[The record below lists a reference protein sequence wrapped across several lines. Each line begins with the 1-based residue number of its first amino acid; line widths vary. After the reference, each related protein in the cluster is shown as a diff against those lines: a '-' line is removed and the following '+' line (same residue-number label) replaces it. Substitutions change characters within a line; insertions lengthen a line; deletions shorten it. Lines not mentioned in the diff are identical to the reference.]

1 MPLPR
6 SAAGAKVF
14 SSPPRLRTRR
24 RARQEEHGVSG
35 TDNRRRDGNFRTS
48 SILGQAR
55 QHTRGFD
62 VRNRAAFP
70 RIRGRHRRRCHGLLD
85 PLSPRRGGRLRRHSP
100 RAQPA
105 DLRHD
110 MAFRRAGA
118 GASLDPQPHR
128 PHPVLRVP
136 LLEAGR
142 GDRAG
147 DGLDQQG
154 FALDRHDRGPA
165 RPYQAPGGAGA
176 SVRRARPVDI
186 GGGGEGA
193 LAVDERGG
201 RHRRRLVAR

>member
-14 SSPPRLRTRR
+14 SSPRWLRTRR

-35 TDNRRRDGNFRTS
+35 TDNRRRDGNFRTL

-55 QHTRGFD
+55 RHTRGFD

-70 RIRGRHRRRCHGLLD
+70 RLRGRHRRRCHGLFD
-85 PLSPRRGGRLRRHSP
+85 PLSPRRGRRLRRHSP

-105 DLRHD
+105 DLRHHV
-110 MAFRRAGA
+110 AFGRPGA
-118 GASLDPQPHR
+118 GPALDSQPHR
-128 PHPVLRVP
+128 PHPVLRVS

-142 GDRAG
+142 GDRSG
-147 DGLDQQG
+147 NRLDRQG

-176 SVRRARPVDI
+176 SVSACAPGPFRW
-186 GGGGEGA
+186 
-193 LAVDERGG
+193 
-201 RHRRRLVAR
+201 RRRRSVGR